1 MKTIIKNSP
10 KENKTNLAQKLGVS
24 RGTLYYHHKQP
35 ITDEEIK
42 TEILKVLEA
51 NKAYGHK
58 RIAIELKRNKKQIL
72 RVMKKFGIK
81 PYRRR
86 KTPRKLA
93 DEGKA
98 PTVLPN
104 LIENFCP
111 VKPNVVWVGDFTF
124 IYFNGA
130 FYYLA
135 TVMDLYTREIIG
147 WSFSSHHTAELV
159 IEAFNDAV
167 SKTGQIPIYFH
178 CDQGSE
184 YDSIGYLN
192 LMQINKVKISMSRKS
207 HPWENGFQESFYSQ
221 FKVDLGDPERFSSL
235 GELIEAI
242 SQTIYYYNHD
252 RIHTSLKMSPV
263 KFKQKF
269 VLLNREYLFKKM
281 GT

>member
-1 MKTIIKNSP
+1 MKVMIKKSP
-10 KENKTNLAQKLGVS
+10 KENKTRLAKKLGVS
-24 RGTLYYHHKQP
+24 RGMLYYQHKRP
-35 ITDEEIK
+35 ITDESSK
-42 TEILKVLEA
+42 KEILEVLQ
-51 NKAYGHK
+51 KHPAYGHK
-58 RIAIELKRNKKQIL
+58 RIALELKRNRKRIL

-98 PTVLPN
+98 ETKFVN

-111 VKPNVVWVGDFTF
+111 TKPNVIWVGDFTW
-124 IYFNGA
+124 IYFNGV

-135 TVMDLYTREIIG
+135 TVMDLFTREIIG
-147 WSFSSHHTAELV
+147 WSFASHHTMELV

-167 SKTGQIPIYFH
+167 KKTGKTPVYFH

-184 YDSIGYLN
+184 YDSAAYLD
-192 LMQINKVKISMSRKS
+192 LMQFHKIKISMSRKS
-207 HPWENGFQESFYSQ
+207 HPWENGYQESFYSH
-221 FKVDLGDPERFSSL
+221 FKLELGDPGRFADL

-242 SQTIYYYNHD
+242 AQTIYYYNHD

-263 KFKQKF
+263 QFREKS
-269 VLLNREYLFKKM
+269 VLLNREYLFKEL